1 MNAVIRNKLLFI
13 FALFFLHGCNILPGL
28 PEMEPGRIQ
37 KEEVPREFK
46 VDPVIIPIT
55 AWSISNLPKSTYQY
69 RLAANDILSITVW
82 KHPELNLY
90 EQTLNLAPPT
100 QPITAGTPGY
110 LINNRGEIYFPL
122 VGNIKVA
129 GKTISQARTLISQ
142 RLQYYLRD
150 PQVLVRVA
158 DYRSQRVYVMG
169 EVLKPGF
176 LPLNDQPLSLT
187 GAINLAGNLDPNA
200 ADPHYIYVIR
210 GNVARPR
217 IYWLN
222 VSTPSALLM
231 GEHFRLQHN
240 DIVVVSTAPVARW
253 NRFLNQLLPTIQ
265 SVWYTKAVVSN

>member
-1 MNAVIRNKLLFI
+1 MAPAK
-13 FALFFLHGCNILPGL
+13 
-28 PEMEPGRIQ
+28 IQ
-37 KEEVPREFK
+37 KEESPREFK

-55 AWSISNLPKSTYQY
+55 AWSITTMPASTYQY

-110 LINNRGEIYFPL
+110 LINNKGEIYFPL
-122 VGNIKVA
+122 VGNIHVA
-129 GKTISQARTLISQ
+129 GKTISEARTLISK

-210 GNVARPR
+210 GSVDRPR

-231 GEHFRLQHN
+231 GEHFRLQNN